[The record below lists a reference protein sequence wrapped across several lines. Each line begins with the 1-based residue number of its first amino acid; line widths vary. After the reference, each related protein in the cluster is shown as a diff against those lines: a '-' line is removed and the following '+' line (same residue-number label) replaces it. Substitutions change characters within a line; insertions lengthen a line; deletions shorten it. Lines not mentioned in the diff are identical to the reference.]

1 MDHDGEEVARTV
13 KEPTASEIRET
24 LNVLVLGAQPILRAG
39 VRAVLERAAGAVV
52 REAEGPADA
61 SGEGADEL
69 RPDLVVLTSEAGDV
83 PAMLA
88 GVMARR
94 PEARVVVVSHGVDTA
109 RLALEAGASGFLS
122 RTARP
127 GELLD
132 AVREVAGGGLY
143 VQAALAGRIMGGQV
157 RSCPLTKRERAIL
170 AELARGRSLQQAA
183 RHLHLAHGTVKT
195 YLSRAYQKLGVED
208 RAQALVVALREGWLD
223 AVPAPREDAR

>member
-1 MDHDGEEVARTV
+1 M
-13 KEPTASEIRET
+13 KEPTGSEISET
-24 LNVLVLGAQPILRAG
+24 LDVLVLGAQPLLRAG
-39 VRAVLERAAGAVV
+39 VRAVLERAAGTVV
-52 REAEGPADA
+52 REASGPADA
-61 SGEGADEL
+61 SGEGADEF
-69 RPDLVVLTSEAGDV
+69 RADLVVVTSEAGDV

-88 GVMARR
+88 GVKALR
-94 PEARVVVVSHGVDTA
+94 PEARVVVVSQGVETA
-109 RLALEAGASGFLS
+109 QKALEAGASGFLS

-132 AVREVAGGGLY
+132 AVREVARGGLY

-195 YLSRAYQKLGVED
+195 YLSRAYQKLGVGD
-208 RAQALVVALREGWLD
+208 RAQALVVALREGWLEE
-223 AVPAPREDAR
+223 VSAPRGDPS